1 MPIGNPTYLE
11 GDFSLLNKE
20 SGYNLSRRNKPFGFF
35 FEIDAPK
42 DMNIPLLQTRI
53 KIGNGVRTIAPVGT

>member
-1 MPIGNPTYLE
+1 M
-11 GDFSLLNKE
+11 
-20 SGYNLSRRNKPFGFF
+20 NKPFGFF